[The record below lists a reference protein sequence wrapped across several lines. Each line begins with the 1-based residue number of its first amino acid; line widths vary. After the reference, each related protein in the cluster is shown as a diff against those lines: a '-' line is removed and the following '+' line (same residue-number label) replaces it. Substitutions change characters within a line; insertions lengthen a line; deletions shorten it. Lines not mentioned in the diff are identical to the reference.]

1 MDARLTELESC
12 TLSAI
17 RHQQPCSTYAVRQ
30 MFAES
35 PTPDWRG
42 GAGSIY
48 PVVERLM
55 RLGLVEAEA
64 DEEDR
69 RHRKSLRVTSAGER
83 AIVNWITALE
93 PWTAKSTPDPL
104 RTRVGF
110 LGQLA
115 SDAERSAFFDSA
127 ESLTRQAMLDLRALA
142 ETERAAGDR
151 DHVSTLGAVYQL
163 EARLRWL
170 GEARSVWVGQ
180 PAAPA

>member
-1 MDARLTELESC
+1 MDARLTELENC

-30 MFAES
+30 MFAQS

-64 DEEDR
+64 DDEDR
-69 RHRKSLRVTSAGER
+69 RHRKSLRVTPAGDH
-83 AIVNWITALE
+83 AIAAWISNLE
-93 PWTAKSTPDPL
+93 PWHAKPTPDPL
-104 RTRVGF
+104 RTRIGF

-115 SDAERSAFFDSA
+115 SDAERTAFFDAA
-127 ESLTRQAMLDLRALA
+127 ETLTRQTMLELSALA
-142 ETERAAGDR
+142 ETERAAGEIE
-151 DHVSTLGAVYQL
+151 HVSTLGAVYQL
-163 EARLRWL
+163 EARLKWL
-170 GEARSVWVGQ
+170 GEARAAWVEL
-180 PAAPA
+180 AAPPA